1 MIQEGGSMTKK
12 LCFIISIL
20 FVGVLYASDATNDKP
35 YKLTIIHVSDTHG
48 RILDFDGKSGVA
60 SPIGV
65 LVNSVRE
72 DVSKSKDGG
81 YVLFLHSG
89 DLNTGVPE
97 SDMLNAKPDIKVLS
111 ILGLDGMALGNHE
124 FDKPL
129 KVLKEQQKQAHFPFI
144 SSNVTYKD
152 PKQEASVPYIVEN
165 IDGHNIC
172 IFALLT
178 DDKTV
183 FAARTLK
190 SIDVKD
196 PYEAAKEVV
205 KRFPK
210 GCFVIALS
218 HLGISLTSKET
229 GDFKLAREVPE
240 INIILGGHSHTELK
254 KPIEY
259 KDTLIVHSGSYAK
272 GLSRVDMEI
281 DSDGID
287 DYDYSYLRTDKI
299 DDELAK
305 TELPEIKETLAAAL
319 KMTSKYF
326 DKKVGTNSSNLPPTG
341 MYEKEVALGD
351 FVTDAVM
358 TKGKCD
364 VAIAGPGGIRSGI
377 SEGPILIRDLYK
389 TYPFDN
395 KIVRVPVTM
404 DKLVAILKE
413 GYFNQARKDK
423 KPFLQVAGMKIV
435 VSDGEVTLKEIKGR
449 APIEG
454 KRYTLCAD
462 DFLTGGGDGMS
473 LLKDA
478 PNKVSTN
485 INVRDG
491 LIAYV
496 KSKKKID
503 YKTDGR
509 LITTTT
515 SETK

>member
-1 MIQEGGSMTKK
+1 MIQEGGFMTKK
-12 LCFIISIL
+12 LCFIISVL
-20 FVGVLYASDATNDKP
+20 FVGVLYAADATNDKP
-35 YKLTIIHVSDTHG
+35 YKLTIMHVSDTHG
-48 RILDFDGKSGVA
+48 RVLDFDGKSGMA
-60 SPIGV
+60 SPLGV

-72 DVSKSKDGG
+72 DVHKSKDGG

-144 SSNVTYKD
+144 SSNIAYKH
-152 PKQEASVPYIVEN
+152 PKEGSSIPYIVEN

-183 FAARTLK
+183 FSGKTLK
-190 SIDVKD
+190 SIDIKD
-196 PYEAAKEVV
+196 PYEAAKEFV
-205 KRFPK
+205 KKFPK
-210 GCFVIALS
+210 GCFIIALS
-218 HLGISLTSKET
+218 HLGISLTAKDT
-229 GDFKLAREVPE
+229 GDFKLASEVPE
-240 INIILGGHSHTELK
+240 INIILGGHSHTELR

-272 GLSRVDMEI
+272 GLSRVDLEI
-281 DSDGID
+281 DSEGID

-305 TELPEIKETLAAAL
+305 KELPEIKETLAAAL

-326 DKKVGTNSSNLPPTG
+326 DKKVGTNSSNLFPTG
-341 MYEKEVALGD
+341 MYEKEVALGNL
-351 FVTDAVM
+351 VTDAVM
-358 TKGKCD
+358 TSGKCD
-364 VAIAGPGGIRSGI
+364 AAIAGPGGIRSGI
-377 SEGPILIRDLYK
+377 NKGDILIRDLYK

-395 KIVRVPVTM
+395 KIVRVPVTA
-404 DKLVAILKE
+404 DKLVEILKE
-413 GYFNQARKDK
+413 GFFNQARKDK
-423 KPFLQVAGMKIV
+423 KPFLQVAGIKILV
-435 VSDGEVTLKEIKGR
+435 RDGEVVLKEIKGR

-454 KRYTLCAD
+454 KKYTLCSD
-462 DFLTGGGDGMS
+462 DFLTGGGDGMN
-473 LLKDA
+473 LLKDV
-478 PNKVSTN
+478 PNKVNTN

-496 KSKKKID
+496 KNKKNLD
-503 YKTDGR
+503 YKTEER
-509 LITTTT
+509 IITTTPL
-515 SETK
+515 ETK